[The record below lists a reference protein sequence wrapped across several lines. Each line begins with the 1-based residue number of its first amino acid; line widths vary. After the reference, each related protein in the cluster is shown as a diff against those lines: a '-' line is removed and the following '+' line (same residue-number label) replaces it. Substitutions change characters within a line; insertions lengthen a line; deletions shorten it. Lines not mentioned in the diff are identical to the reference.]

1 MKKPV
6 VRTNY
11 FSPDQDFIY
20 ATQNM
25 ARRVQETYGEGRK
38 IEMDKLNEPIIW
50 AKSSQDAK
58 MLFRSFMMD
67 ENLKMDFLSDITAYD
82 NQDGEDGEGRFVL
95 VYQMYSLEKRLR
107 VRIKCLLG
115 ENQEALTLTDIFPA
129 ANWLE
134 REVFDMYG
142 IKFKGH
148 PNLRRIL
155 MDERFSGH
163 PLRKEYP
170 IKQREPFA
178 DNIALHL
185 GANPKHIETSLEEG
199 KEK

>member
-1 MKKPV
+1 MKKS

-11 FSPDQDFIY
+11 FTPDSKFIF

-25 ARRVQETYGEGRK
+25 TRRMTEKYGEGRK
-38 IEMDKLNEPIIW
+38 IETDKLNEPIIW
-50 AKSSQDAK
+50 AKNPADAK
-58 MLFRSFMMD
+58 MLFRSFMLD
-67 ENLKMDFLSDITAYD
+67 ENMKMDFLSDITAYD
-82 NQDGEDGEGRFVL
+82 NQDGEDGDKRFVV
-95 VYQMYSLEKRLR
+95 VYQMYSTETNLR
-107 VRIKCLLG
+107 IRIKFGLDMN
-115 ENQEALTLTDIFPA
+115 EEALTLTDLFLG

-134 REVFDMYG
+134 REVFDMFG

-155 MDERFSGH
+155 MDERFTGH

-170 IKQREPFA
+170 IKQREGFT
-178 DNIALHL
+178 DNIGFHM
-185 GANPKHIETSLEEG
+185 GANPSVIDTSIDEG